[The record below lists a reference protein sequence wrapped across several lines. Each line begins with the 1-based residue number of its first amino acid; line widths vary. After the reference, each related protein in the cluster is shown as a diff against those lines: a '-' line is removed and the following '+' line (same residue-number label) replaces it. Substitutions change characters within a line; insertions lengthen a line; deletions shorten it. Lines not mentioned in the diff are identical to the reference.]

1 MSQQPII
8 KEVIINAPISKVW
21 KAITDKDQMRE
32 WYFDLAEFKP
42 RVGFKFQFEGGT
54 APKATR
60 ILQKRIS
67 KWAGTKLSANHW
79 LTFLKTSN
87 LLKLC

>member
-54 APKATR
+54 EDK
-60 ILQKRIS
+60 K
-67 KWAGTKLSANHW
+67 
-79 LTFLKTSN
+79 
-87 LLKLC
+87 